1 MSRARDI
8 ANFGDGIATA
18 DIGDGQITAGKLS
31 SSLDLSSKTLALPTN
46 FVEAY
51 YWYGHAT
58 NNTTF
63 NQYVAVQYP
72 EKIRSNGITSSNS
85 NSRFTVSGSGKY
97 LVQATLGRYA
107 NSGASPPAGYVYL
120 NNVQSS
126 GQSHGVN
133 TGEWQQSSLTVVL
146 ECSSSDY
153 IEFKVDRD
161 SCTVAN
167 TTAISIVYIG
177 Q

>member
-1 MSRARDI
+1 MALELNGTTGVSLVQ
-8 ANFGDGIATA
+8 DGVVTA
-18 DIGDGQITAGKLS
+18 ADLAST
-31 SSLDLSSKTLALPTN
+31 LDLSGKTLALPTN

-58 NNTTF
+58 GNTTF

-107 NSGASPPAGYVYL
+107 GAGASPPAGYIYL

-146 ECSSSDY
+146 ECSSNDY

-161 SCTVAN
+161 SCTLAD
-167 TTAISIVYIG
+167 TTAISIVYLG